1 MRIEQLEYIV
11 SVAETQ
17 SFSKTAQILHIS
29 QSAISQSVL
38 KLEEE
43 LGVKIFVRSP
53 SGVKPTVEGIIL
65 IEDASNVLMKL
76 KKLQENARLF
86 SKSGQNEL
94 NIGLVTG
101 LHLPFL
107 PKILAQIKKEY
118 PYQLITF
125 QELSSIEIIKKI
137 INKELD
143 IGIVVVYENTINYQD
158 AIVFHNFHEI
168 KFFVFVEKHSPL
180 ATFSSITPHD
190 LLEQTFVMY
199 NGEYMNWFFD
209 RFNIEYGPFET
220 LFTSSNNETIRETV
234 RKGLAITIETEA
246 ELLNNPYIKNGELI
260 AIPLLE
266 NIQDK
271 SFLGLARAKNKS
283 NSIETTTFVKMLESH
298 LQEMFNTKSIQS

>member
-11 SVAETQ
+11 SVAETR
-17 SFSKTAQILHIS
+17 SFSKTAQDLHIS

-43 LGVKIFVRSP
+43 LGVKIFERS
-53 SGVKPTVEGIIL
+53 SLGVKPTAEGKVL
-65 IEDASNVLMKL
+65 ITDASNVLIKL
-76 KKLQENARLF
+76 KKLQDNASAFR
-86 SKSGQNEL
+86 KSGQNEL
-94 NIGLVTG
+94 KIGLVTG

-107 PKILAQIKKEY
+107 PKILAQIKKEF
-118 PYQLITF
+118 PYQFITF
-125 QELSSIEIIKKI
+125 QELGSIEIVKRI

-143 IGIVVVYENTINYQD
+143 IGIVVVYENTHSYQD
-158 AIVFHNFHEI
+158 VVTFHNFHEV

-180 ATFSSITPHD
+180 AAFSSITPQD
-190 LLEQTFVMY
+190 LLGQTFVMY

-209 RFNIEYGPFET
+209 KFNEEFGPFEI

-234 RKGLAITIETEA
+234 RKGIAITIETET

-271 SFLGLARAKNKS
+271 SYLGLAKIQNKS
-283 NSIETTTFVKMLESH
+283 NAIETTTFIKALESR
-298 LQEMFNTKSIQS
+298 LQEMFNKKPIQL